1 MNRIGQ
7 FTEYF
12 LSIENFRKAY
22 QMARKGKEKK
32 RDDIKDFDKIND
44 TPEKVDKALM
54 ALSNS
59 LRDGTFV
66 SSEVVVDYRLA
77 GGKWRKICDVPF
89 YPDRIVHCAVYLC
102 IQDRC
107 AKVFIKDMYSY
118 NKGIHE
124 LTYNLGL
131 KIRRWGN
138 RPLFILKFD
147 IQKFYDSIDIEVVK
161 KQIRRLVKDRQT
173 LRVID
178 EMLDAHGSVLIGML
192 LSTLF
197 SGLNLSPLDRFVK
210 EVLGVKDYYRFADDF
225 ILLHEDAN
233 FLKAAEWRI
242 KNLLFYELGLI
253 TNYALIFSIDKR
265 ELDYCGFIHFR
276 THIRIRQE
284 TKKKFVKNRHNPQSV
299 ASYMGML
306 KWCDSKHLIHKV
318 INKNNYAKKR
328 SDSRQKTSA

>member
-12 LSIENFRKAY
+12 LSIENFRRAY
-22 QMARKGKEKK
+22 LMARKDKEKK
-32 RDDIKDFDKIND
+32 RDDIKDFDRIHD

-66 SSEVVVDYRLA
+66 SSEVDIQMRLT
-77 GGKWRKICDVPF
+77 GNKWRKICDVPF
-89 YPDRIVHCAVYLC
+89 YPDRIVHFAIYLC
-102 IQDRC
+102 IQERC

-124 LTYNLGL
+124 LTYNLGR
-131 KIRRWGN
+131 KIRQWGD
-138 RPLFILKFD
+138 RPLYILKFD
-147 IQKFYDSIDIEVVK
+147 IKKFYASIDIEIVMKQLKRLIKDK
-161 KQIRRLVKDRQT
+161 KT
-173 LRVID
+173 LEVIS

-210 EVLGVKDYYRFADDF
+210 EELKVKNYYRFADDF
-225 ILLHEDAN
+225 ILLHEDVK
-233 FLKAAEWRI
+233 FLKNAEWRI
-242 KNLLFYELGLI
+242 KNLLYYELGLV
-253 TNYALIFSIDKR
+253 TNYALIFNIDKR
-265 ELDYCGFIHFR
+265 PLDYCGFVHFR

-284 TKKKFVKNRHNPQSV
+284 TKKKFVKNRRNPQSV

-328 SDSRQKTSA
+328 SNSRQKTSA